1 MAQTPN
7 SRVQDTQHG
16 FLAPTDTCGPAGG
29 QDAQGPLVI
38 TNSKSTGRPNLRSHR
53 IQTWE
58 RPRRAMKA
66 TLDFQ
71 SLELGPSSEV
81 SCWGQSQQQPPVLRA
96 LLIPPAEQ
104 MAEPLIPAKGHPDG
118 QTRVRFKFSYT
129 HTLSKFV
136 CV

>member
-1 MAQTPN
+1 MAQITN
-7 SRVQDTQHG
+7 SRVQNTWQG
-16 FLAPTDTCGPAGG
+16 FLAPKDTCGPAGD

-38 TNSKSTGRPNLRSHR
+38 TNSKSTGCPNLRSHR

-58 RPRRAMKA
+58 RPRTATKA
-66 TLDFQ
+66 IQHFQ
-71 SLELGPSSEV
+71 TLELGPSSEM

-118 QTRVRFKFSYT
+118 QTRVQFKFSYT
-129 HTLSKFV
+129 HTLLKFI

>member
-1 MAQTPN
+1 
-7 SRVQDTQHG
+7 
-16 FLAPTDTCGPAGG
+16 
-29 QDAQGPLVI
+29 
-38 TNSKSTGRPNLRSHR
+38 
-53 IQTWE
+53 
-58 RPRRAMKA
+58 MKA

-136 CV
+136 SV